1 LIFAFLVPIIGL
13 ILGVVAKEQI
23 LRSNGRIGGMG
34 LAQAAIAISM
44 VFGLL
49 VTFAMVVW
57 LGVFFS

>member
-1 LIFAFLVPIIGL
+1 
-13 ILGVVAKEQI
+13 
-23 LRSNGRIGGMG
+23 MG